1 MLSLSPI
8 LDICHELDY
17 GGMYNFS
24 GCYGSRKTS
33 TLTKVITNHNRNQQ
47 HLSFYYNP
55 TNFSETESVVK
66 ESGAW
71 GFNNGD
77 LKQHRHTE
85 AGVYMLAVKVMHLAK
100 QLSK

>member
-77 LKQHRHTE
+77 SPRPQR
-85 AGVYMLAVKVMHLAK
+85 LASAAFFGAHQRLI
-100 QLSK
+100 